1 MKAVIP
7 FLQGDSPH
15 ANPFSTFPVKLN
27 FPHRKFVALVVA
39 MLALILDASS
49 GYAQSSK
56 VAAALE
62 GTVKDTSRAV
72 IARASVTVINS
83 STNQTRTMETDD
95 EGNFHVQAL
104 PVGLYEVRVNNDG
117 FAEFK
122 QREIELTV
130 GETTHLNIVLVP
142 STRSEELKVSAQQET
157 FDVAQASVDSPVDRE
172 RIEELPV
179 QSRNSLD
186 FVLLA
191 PGVLSAPIASP
202 APGGLPLSGSG
213 FTFGGLRAR
222 SNTISIDGLDNNDEY
237 SGSGRTELS
246 PEIVQEF
253 QVVQNGLSAESGGAA
268 GGSINVITRSG
279 ANAIHGDAF
288 IFAQDAS
295 LNARDP
301 FESEPGKPSF
311 RRFREGVSLGG
322 PIVRDRTFYYAAVE
336 QEHNR
341 GQNGSDIAPAAAAS
355 INSFL
360 GTGAFPG
367 LATRQI
373 VATFFPVSRA
383 ETEAA
388 GKLDHQL
395 AKNTA
400 LMLRYAFT
408 NNREAGDAY
417 NASGIAD
424 VSARG
429 SSFISDNSLSGSLT
443 TVYGSN
449 AVGDLRFQA
458 ATRHAVLR
466 PTQSDGPEIDIAGVV
481 DFGRPY
487 AGLSDRRENHYQAG
501 YSYTRT
507 SGKHIWKAGGSATHV
522 SLRAVAA
529 DGFGGIYLFNTLQDF
544 LTAQP
549 SQFRQAF
556 GNPTVNLPIT
566 NFAGFM
572 QDHYSLTSTVSAD
585 FGVRYDFEKLPSQF
599 NQASHNFS
607 PRIGLAW
614 TPTPRWAVRAGYG
627 IFFDRYILANLA
639 QAVSMNGTQ
648 GFVQVAD
655 GSSAANLFSAA
666 QGGPQLSPAPGI
678 APSIFR
684 ADPRMGTPY
693 SQQASAGVEHQVG
706 KFISLRADFLFVRG
720 IDLSRTL
727 NINLLPPVALMPGNA
742 ASLGVL
748 NPTPQQISRQVFS
761 PVRVNPAFDAIY
773 QLSNS
778 ATSTYKGVSFTLNR
792 RMNDELAFSASYTFS
807 RTVDDASD
815 FNEQPQNPFSLA
827 QENAISLQNQLH
839 RFVFNALWELPIG
852 DEDDQPANHPDDA
865 GWLTRTFRHIEV
877 APIFTAASGRPTN
890 PLTGLDSNE
899 SHAFPLSS
907 RPLNLARNS
916 LQTSATVDM
925 DFRVLKYF
933 PFGESRH
940 LDVVAE
946 FFNLFNHPNVLQ
958 INPVFGSGL
967 SPIPGFGAALEGM
980 GARQV
985 QFSLDFEF

>member
-1 MKAVIP
+1 VNIHTRLILARAAAI
-7 FLQGDSPH
+7 LL
-15 ANPFSTFPVKLN
+15 A
-27 FPHRKFVALVVA
+27 AA
-39 MLALILDASS
+39 MLMIFCPRNTE
-49 GYAQSSK
+49 AQGSR

-62 GTVKDTSRAV
+62 GSVKDSTGGVISGAAV
-72 IARASVTVINS
+72 IVLNTA
-83 STNQTRTMETDD
+83 TNQARNLETNED
-95 EGNFHVQAL
+95 GFFHAEAL
-104 PVGLYEVRVNNDG
+104 PVGSYEVRVDHAG
-117 FAEFK
+117 FTTYRQK
-122 QREIELTV
+122 EIDLSLGQTSRID
-130 GETTHLNIVLVP
+130 IVLVP
-142 STRSEELKVSAQQET
+142 AGVSEQVNVTAQQQT
-157 FDVAQASVDSPVDRE
+157 FDVSQASVVSPVDRE

-191 PGVLSAPIASP
+191 PGVLSAPP
-202 APGGLPLSGSG
+202 APPVPGGLPLSGSG
-213 FTFGGLRAR
+213 FTFGGLRPR
-222 SNTISIDGLDNNDEY
+222 SNNISIDGLDNNDEY
-237 SGSGRTELS
+237 TGSGRTELS

-253 QVVQNGLSAESGGAA
+253 QVVQNGLSAESGGAS

-288 IFAQDAS
+288 IFAQDAFF
-295 LNARDP
+295 NARDP
-301 FESEPGKPSF
+301 FESDPGKPSF

-322 PIVRDRTFYYAAVE
+322 PIIKDRTFYYVAVE

-341 GQNGSDIAPAAAAS
+341 GQNGSEIDPAVAAS

-360 GTGAFPG
+360 ATGALPG

-373 VATFFPVSRA
+373 TTNFFPVSRA

-395 AKNTA
+395 TKNTA

-417 NASGIAD
+417 NTGGLTD

-429 SSFISDNSLSGSLT
+429 SSFIADNSLSGSLT
-443 TVYGSN
+443 TVYGSS

-466 PTQSDGPEIDIAGVV
+466 PTQPIGPEIDIAGIV

-487 AGLSDRRENHYQAG
+487 AGVSDRRENHYQAG
-501 YSYTRT
+501 YTYTRT
-507 SGKHIWKAGGSATHV
+507 AGKNIWKAGVAV
-522 SLRAVAA
+522 ARVNLRASAA

-544 LTAQP
+544 LAAQP
-549 SQFRQAF
+549 AQFRQAF
-556 GNPTVNLPIT
+556 GNPTVNLPVT
-566 NFAGFM
+566 NFGGFA
-572 QDHYSLTSTVSAD
+572 QDHYSLTSSISAD
-585 FGVRYDFEKLPSQF
+585 VGVRYDFEKLPGLF
-599 NQASHNFS
+599 NQATHNFS

-614 TPTPRWAVRAGYG
+614 TPTPRWGVRAGYG
-627 IFFDRYILANLA
+627 IFFDRYILAYLA
-639 QAVSMNGTQ
+639 QALTMNGSQ

-655 GSSAANLFSAA
+655 SSAAANLFSAA
-666 QGGPQLSPAPGI
+666 QGGPQASPAPGI

-684 ADPRMGTPY
+684 TDPHMATPY
-693 SQQASAGVEHQVG
+693 SQQASAGVEHQVS
-706 KFISLRADFLFVRG
+706 KFISVRADFLFVRG
-720 IDLSRTL
+720 IDLARTL
-727 NINLLPPVALMPGNA
+727 NINLLPPVVLTPANA
-742 ASLGVL
+742 ASLGVV
-748 NPTPQQISRQVFS
+748 NPAPQQIGRPVFS
-761 PVRVNPAFDAIY
+761 PVRANSALGDIY
-773 QLSNS
+773 ELSNS

-792 RMNDELAFSASYTFS
+792 RMNDELAFSASYTLS

-815 FNEQPQNPFSLA
+815 FNEQPQNPFLLA
-827 QENAISLQNQLH
+827 QENALSLQNQLH

-852 DEDDQPANHPDDA
+852 DEEDKPADQQGEE
-865 GWLTRTFRHIEV
+865 GWLTRTFSHIEV
-877 APIFTAASGRPTN
+877 APVFTAESGHAQN
-890 PLTGLDSNE
+890 PLTGLDSNQT
-899 SHAFPLSS
+899 HAFPLSS
-907 RPLNLARNS
+907 RPLGMARNS
-916 LQTSATVDM
+916 LQTPATVNM

-946 FFNLFNHPNVLQ
+946 FFNLFNHPNELA

-967 SPIPGFGAALEGM
+967 SPIAGFGAPVEGL